1 MYNVTLLGASFETG
15 NIGVSALAAS
25 LVKLIKNIRPEANI
39 SFFIAGQAAETKKII
54 IGNHGLVD
62 INIVNFRLSPK
73 ASLGEHLFWL
83 LFMACMYRIIPFRPI
98 KEKIIE
104 SNWRLKTL
112 ATSDLIGDIRGGDSF
127 SDIYGLKN
135 LVMGSIPDIIIL
147 LLGKNLA
154 LLPQTYGPYRS
165 KISKCIAKFIIR
177 RASFIVS
184 RDRESIET
192 VNKLLDKSDK
202 KKVSYFCP
210 DVAFVLDL
218 FKENKIKINPPLNKS
233 DNISIIGF
241 NISGLLYSGGFSRNN
256 MFGLKSDYKEFV
268 HKLAGHFLRETKA
281 HLLLI
286 PHTIAPPGNVESD
299 PGACQEV
306 FKSFSDTYN
315 NRVHILLGE
324 YNGSSLKEIIGL
336 LREYNPSSLKGII
349 SLCDFFI
356 GSRMHACIA
365 ALSQGIPAIAIAY
378 SKKFQGVF
386 DSVNAAD
393 LVVDAR
399 FNDIENTIKYI
410 MAFYADRKRIS
421 TTLNKEIQNAKL
433 RTDEI
438 FRLILH

>member
-1 MYNVTLLGASFETG
+1 
-15 NIGVSALAAS
+15 
-25 LVKLIKNIRPEANI
+25 
-39 SFFIAGQAAETKKII
+39 
-54 IGNHGLVD
+54 
-62 INIVNFRLSPK
+62 
-73 ASLGEHLFWL
+73 
-83 LFMACMYRIIPFRPI
+83 MYRIIPFRPI

-154 LLPQTYGPYRS
+154 LLPQTYGPYQS

-241 NISGLLYSGGFSRNN
+241 NISGLLYSGGFSRKN

-268 HKLAGHFLRETKA
+268 HRLSEHILKETAA

-306 FKSFSDTYN
+306 FENFSGSYH
-315 NRVHILLGE
+315 NRIHIPFGE
-324 YNGSSLKEIIGL
+324 NDQSSM
-336 LREYNPSSLKGII
+336 KGII
-349 SLCDFFI
+349 GLCDFFV
-356 GSRMHACIA
+356 GSRMHSCIA
-365 ALSQGIPAIAIAY
+365 ALSQGIPTIAIAY
-378 SKKFQGVF
+378 SKKFHGVF
-386 DSVNAAD
+386 DSVDAAD

-399 FNDIENTIKYI
+399 INDIENTIKYI
-410 MAFYADRKRIS
+410 MEFYVDRERIS
-421 TTLNKEIQNAKL
+421 TTLNKQIQNAKL
-433 RTDEI
+433 RTDEV